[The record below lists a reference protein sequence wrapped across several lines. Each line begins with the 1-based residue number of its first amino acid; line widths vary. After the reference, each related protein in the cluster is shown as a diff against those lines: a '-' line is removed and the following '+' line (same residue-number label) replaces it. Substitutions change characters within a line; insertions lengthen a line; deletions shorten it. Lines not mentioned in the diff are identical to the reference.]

1 MAEVMVSL
9 ALTSLLLVSLAQ
21 LMNSCYKYLNQTT
34 ITTELQQAC
43 VIATSRLV
51 TELLEGDGVS
61 IRGDSVQHRYC
72 SFGSARDARG
82 ECTFTPQGDLE
93 WHSYIGY
100 YVMPDGEET
109 VLYRKEKPLTTV
121 AKAPPTIPNNYDE
134 IFWDGLNTARST
146 VAKRVYYLDVVSST
160 TVDVILG
167 AKSRDNQFVV
177 NIKTKLKARN

>member
-1 MAEVMVSL
+1 MAEVVVSL

-21 LMNSCYKYLNQTT
+21 LMNSCYRYLNQTT
-34 ITTELQQAC
+34 LTTELQQAC

-61 IRGDSVQHRYC
+61 IRGDTTQHRYC
-72 SFGSARDARG
+72 AFGTARDARG
-82 ECTFTPQGDLE
+82 QCTFTSVGDLE
-93 WHSYIGY
+93 WHGIIGY
-100 YVMPDGEET
+100 YVMPDGEDFA
-109 VLYRKEKPLTTV
+109 LYRKEKPLD
-121 AKAPPTIPNNYDE
+121 APQDFPPTIPNNYDE
-134 IFWDGLNTARST
+134 VFWNSLGTARST
-146 VAKRVYYLDVVSST
+146 IAKRVYFLDVVSST